1 MFQKDVVE
9 FALERIYRGWQIEA
23 HACDK
28 DGNLLVTMADRYP
41 EGFQA
46 VPDKDL
52 TEEIRKKC
60 MSKDFPVIYMEE
72 DMVYFMAFL
81 GADECLY
88 LLGPVAT
95 EGLSFSQN
103 HAYRQR
109 HRIAEQKYRIPYLP
123 PVRALTGLS
132 LAYYMITGKM
142 VTEKELMQENEEVKK
157 IQEYEHL
164 IYQIQQDSEENRR
177 FSYRD
182 EKRWLAQIQNGT
194 LQPRLSQI
202 DRENMQK
209 LDRVGRLAVN
219 NSFKQYEYMVISQIC
234 LASRAAMEGGMNT
247 YEAYSLSDMY
257 YQKVS
262 KCTDVMELL
271 NICLQVE
278 KDFSEQVSLAKQ
290 QNRKDNYIEQCRD
303 YIARHRTKKFS
314 VNEMAKE
321 LGMNRSYL
329 SRQFSAR
336 MGITIQEY
344 VLQQRLEAAANML
357 RYSGEQIKSIAEY
370 LCFSS
375 HSYFSECFRKQ
386 YGMTPDAY
394 RKENRVIDFYDA
406 PQ

>member
-1 MFQKDVVE
+1 MQREVIE
-9 FALERIYRGWQIEA
+9 FVLERIHRGWQIEA

-28 DGNLLVTMADRYP
+28 SENLLVTMADRYP

-46 VPDKDL
+46 VPDKEL
-52 TEEIRKKC
+52 IAGIREKC
-60 MSKDFPVIYMEE
+60 KLKEFPVIYMEE
-72 DMVYFMAFL
+72 DMVYYMAFL
-81 GADECLY
+81 GEDECLY
-88 LLGPVAT
+88 LMGPVAT
-95 EGLSFSQN
+95 EDLNFSQN
-103 HAYRQR
+103 HAYRLR
-109 HRIAEQKYRIPYLP
+109 HGITEQKYRIPYLP

-157 IQEYEHL
+157 IQEHEHL
-164 IYQIQQDSEENRR
+164 IYQIRQDSEENRR

-194 LQPRLSQI
+194 LQPRLTRI
-202 DRENMQK
+202 DGENMQK

-247 YEAYSLSDMY
+247 YEAYTLSDMY

-278 KDFSEQVSLAKQ
+278 TDFSEQVRLAKQ
-290 QNRKDNYIEQCRD
+290 QNRKDNYIEQCKD

-314 VNEMAKE
+314 VSEMAKE
-321 LGMNRSYL
+321 LGINRSYL

-344 VLQQRLEAAANML
+344 ALQQRLEAAANML
-357 RYSGEQIKSIAEY
+357 KYSEEQIKTIAEY
-370 LCFSS
+370 LCFPS

-386 YGMTPDAY
+386 YGMTPEDY
-394 RKENRVIDFYDA
+394 RKENRVIDFHDGH
-406 PQ
+406 P